1 MYQQPTTAQINATLR
16 AIRRSKSLSLSDVEA
31 MSEGRI
37 KAVVLGSYE
46 RGARSLSVNR
56 ALQIAELYQVP
67 ISEIFGQLATSREGT
82 AGKMILDLRLI
93 SKRAAQEG
101 RQDLEKYE
109 RLLSLLQ
116 RIVRDRQDWNGEV
129 ISLRHTDIATLAL
142 LFDEDAGDVRSWIER
157 EQISLKLPS

>member
-1 MYQQPTTAQINATLR
+1 MYQQPTTAHINATLR

-67 ISEIFGQLATSREGT
+67 ISEIFGQLATSREGS

-93 SKRAAQEG
+93 SKRVAQEG
-101 RQDLEKYE
+101 RRDLEKYE

-129 ISLRHTDIATLAL
+129 ISLRHTDIETIAL
-142 LFDEDAGDVRSWIER
+142 LFDDDAVDVRSWIER
-157 EQISLKLPS
+157 EQISLKLP

>member
-1 MYQQPTTAQINATLR
+1 MYQQPTAAQINATLR

-46 RGARSLSVNR
+46 RGARSLSVSR

-67 ISEIFGQLATSREGT
+67 ISEIFGQLATSGEGS

-93 SKRAAQEG
+93 SKRVAQEG

-142 LFDEDAGDVRSWIER
+142 LFDDDAGDVRSWIER

>member
-1 MYQQPTTAQINATLR
+1 MYQQPTTAHINATLR
-16 AIRRSKSLSLSDVEA
+16 AIRRSKSLSLTDVEA

-67 ISEIFGQLATSREGT
+67 ISEIFGQLATSHEGS

-93 SKRAAQEG
+93 SKRVAQEG
-101 RQDLEKYE
+101 RQDREKFE
-109 RLLSLLQ
+109 RLLLLLQ

-142 LFDEDAGDVRSWIER
+142 LFDEDAVDVRSWIER
-157 EQISLKLPS
+157 EQISLKLP